1 MWQAAAARLRAR
13 SAPLGSALLRGR
25 SRPSAARCQPLAR
38 AAVAAVAHSAVRRLC
53 WRAQRPGLRSASP
66 APTSFDCSPAL
77 PTCPP
82 PHAPNPL
89 SRGRGTPLA
98 PERRPRP
105 ATVGRVWEQ
114 QGHSIRRD
122 RRKLMEQ
129 APIWHSC
136 LPGAPWS
143 PAN

>member
-25 SRPSAARCQPLAR
+25 SRPSAARCQPAPRTRCGDRGGPLCCAAPLLEGAAPGSSERQPSAHLLRLLAR
-38 AAVAAVAHSAVRRLC
+38 PPHVPSSP
-53 WRAQRPGLRSASP
+53 RAQPSVPWA
-66 APTSFDCSPAL
+66 
-77 PTCPP
+77 
-82 PHAPNPL
+82 
-89 SRGRGTPLA
+89 PLA